1 MKSFNNLY
9 ERIYNFENLYK
20 AYLKARR
27 NKRYKKEVLEFS
39 KNLEENLI
47 IIQNELLYRKYQ
59 PSRYREFIVYEPKKR
74 LILALPFKDR
84 VVHQAICS
92 VIEPIFDATFI
103 HDTYACRKGKGTLAG
118 VKRNAYFLNKAITNS
133 AKVHYLKM
141 DVSKYFYSID
151 HSVLKQLL
159 RKKLRCKETLE
170 LLDVIID
177 NIDDPGIPVGNL
189 TSQLFANIYLS
200 SLDHYIKEELEI
212 KHYVRYMDDMI
223 ILHHNKRQLWE
234 WFARIKLFL
243 EEKLK
248 LKFNGKTSVS
258 NIDGGIDFLGY
269 RQFPHNRIL
278 RKRVMTKNYRKF
290 NKFIRSGAKQ
300 SKINSSMQSL
310 LGQCKHCNS
319 KQVLTKIKNIIG
331 EARWERMSL
340 N

>member
-9 ERIYNFENLYK
+9 ERIYNFENLLT

-47 IIQNELLYRKYQ
+47 IIQNELLHKKYK
-59 PSRYREFIVYEPKKR
+59 PSRYREFLVYEPKKR

-92 VIEPIFDATFI
+92 VIEPIFDSTFI

-118 VKRNAYFLNKAITNS
+118 VKRNAYFLNKAIMNN
-133 AKVHYLKM
+133 AKIYYLKM

-151 HSVLKQLL
+151 HGILKLLL
-159 RKKLRCKETLE
+159 RKKLRCKDTLE

-177 NIDDPGIPVGNL
+177 STDDPGIPVGNL

-200 SLDHYIKEELEI
+200 SLDHFIKEELGI
-212 KHYVRYMDDMI
+212 KYYVRYMDDMI
-223 ILHHNKRQLWE
+223 ILHHDKRQLWE

-258 NIDGGIDFLGY
+258 NINGGIDFLGY
-269 RQFPHNRIL
+269 RQYPANRIL
-278 RKRVMTKNYRKF
+278 RKRVMIKNYRKF
-290 NKFIRSGAKQ
+290 KKLKRIDAQNKIIK
-300 SKINSSMQSL
+300 SL
-310 LGQCKHCNS
+310 ASLKGQCLHCSS
-319 KQVLTKIKNIIG
+319 KKVLNNIKQIIG
-331 EARWERMSL
+331 EELWERTSL